1 MVRPVSFS
9 FNEETAVNN
18 AFQNCSQTKEEAA
31 YVERKA
37 IEEFDR
43 YVSLLKCNGVEVVV
57 VQDTPIPFT
66 PDSIFPNN
74 CFSTHCELV
83 NGRNQKVLVIYPM
96 FAPNRRKERQ
106 KLVKVL
112 DKMSYDKVIDL
123 TSWESDG
130 KYLEGTGSLILDRDN
145 KIAFACRSPR
155 TNEDVLNKWAEELN
169 YNFFLFDSEDENHV
183 PVYHTNVIMH
193 LGTRYAV
200 VCLESIKDN
209 LQREKLCQLLES
221 KGKQIVPISLD
232 QMHHFAGNMLEV
244 KNDNN
249 EKILVMSQE
258 ARLSLNIEQTNLLE
272 NDCKI
277 VSPDIHNI
285 ENTGGGSA
293 RCMIAE
299 LF

>member
-169 YNFFLFDSEDENHV
+169 YNFFLFD
-183 PVYHTNVIMH
+183 YI
-193 LGTRYAV
+193 
-200 VCLESIKDN
+200 
-209 LQREKLCQLLES
+209 
-221 KGKQIVPISLD
+221 
-232 QMHHFAGNMLEV
+232 
-244 KNDNN
+244 
-249 EKILVMSQE
+249 
-258 ARLSLNIEQTNLLE
+258 
-272 NDCKI
+272 
-277 VSPDIHNI
+277 
-285 ENTGGGSA
+285 
-293 RCMIAE
+293 
-299 LF
+299 